1 MSICQFKLK
10 KPGNYFF
17 LVPWIAFIPWYGM
30 LITMLICWA
39 AQGHPI
45 YWFMDTDQ
53 FPVYISDI
61 GATNLKPL
69 FIACA
74 GWQGLGYALTL
85 LLEFVLRET
94 RYLNPWFTKTERNL
108 ILASFVCGG
117 LAQIALLMVS
127 IFSTAKHHHVHIG
140 MLAVFI
146 VFMFFSSC
154 FLTAEYFSMG
164 KHYAL
169 IHYKN
174 TSKEEQIGTTV
185 ASDPEFDPSIP
196 NIEGQVS
203 SSSEDG
209 TASPTVGTEKDHS
222 PISQMRHRAPWY
234 RIEGYKWNKFTISA
248 VCKVIWIVLAVVWA
262 MLFGLLTND
271 SRSADFEWLL
281 AFWLGIIFIILSVDF
296 YLGSRWKFSK
306 YFPRVKDYGDYYKYQ
321 NYSSFS

>member
-1 MSICQFKLK
+1 
-10 KPGNYFF
+10 
-17 LVPWIAFIPWYGM
+17 M

-85 LLEFVLRET
+85 LLELVLREY

-108 ILASFVCGG
+108 ILASFICGG
-117 LAQIALLMVS
+117 LAQIALLMVT

-154 FLTAEYFSMG
+154 FLTAEYFLMG

-174 TSKEEQIGTTV
+174 TSKEEQMETITSTFESNSETT
-185 ASDPEFDPSIP
+185 PHT
-196 NIEGQVS
+196 EGQTSSSSS
-203 SSSEDG
+203 SSSENV
-209 TASPTVGTEKDHS
+209 TESPTVVGTEKDHS
-222 PISQMRHRAPWY
+222 PTSQIRHRTPWY
-234 RIEGYKWNKFTISA
+234 KIEGYKWNKFTISA
-248 VCKVIWIVLAVVWA
+248 LCKLIWIVLAVVWA

-281 AFWLGIIFIILSVDF
+281 AFWFGIIFIILSVDF

-306 YFPRVKDYGDYYKYQ
+306 HFPKVKDFGDYYKYQ
-321 NYSSFS
+321 DYSSFS